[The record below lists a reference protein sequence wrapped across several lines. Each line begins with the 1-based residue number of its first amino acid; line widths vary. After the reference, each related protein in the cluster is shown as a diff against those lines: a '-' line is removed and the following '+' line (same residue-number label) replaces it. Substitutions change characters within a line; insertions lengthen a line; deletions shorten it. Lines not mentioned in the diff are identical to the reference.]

1 MNTRPGW
8 MELRK
13 SDGRLE
19 TPSEQ
24 HGWEWPPLF
33 LSGAAK
39 DPEFSEPPP
48 TENEKT
54 NKKNG
59 ISN

>member
-1 MNTRPGW
+1 

-24 HGWEWPPLF
+24 HGREWPPLF
-33 LSGAAK
+33 LSGTAK

-48 TENEKT
+48 TENENT